1 MVLES
6 LLSPE
11 GAEHNPW
18 ALAIL
23 GFIFVTIGIFATDYL
38 LPSAPSLLLAALVA
52 LPVGPLVLKLF
63 DYEEYEVEDGE
74 TKWGSH
80 TFARH
85 FPVVITLASLFIGMA
100 AGFGFWYMALPQD
113 KTTTLFEAQ
122 NQELAGI
129 GSLFSGNAVFAPQ
142 PSDFGSVF
150 ETIFLHNLG
159 VLVLVLAFSLIYG
172 AGAVLI
178 LIWNA
183 SVIAVFIGNFAK
195 EFIWHQAPA
204 YSILAG
210 AGAGFLGLLPHGS
223 MELVAYLLAALA
235 GGILSCAIIRRDH
248 IERHVGRVAYD
259 IVKLTAWSVV
269 FLAIGAAIEASSI
282 VGV

>member
-6 LLSPE
+6 LFLPE

-23 GFIFVTIGIFATDYL
+23 GFIFVTIGVFATDYL
-38 LPSAPSLLLAALVA
+38 LPNAPGLLLAALVA
-52 LPVGPLVLKLF
+52 LPVVPLVLKLF
-63 DYEEYEVEDGE
+63 DYEEYEVEEGE

-85 FPVVITLASLFIGMA
+85 FPVVITLASLFIGMV
-100 AGFGFWYMALPQD
+100 AGFGFWYLALPQD
-113 KTTTLFEAQ
+113 KTTPLFEAQ
-122 NQELAGI
+122 NRELAGI
-129 GSLFSGNAVFAPQ
+129 GSLFSGNAVLTTQ
-142 PSDFGSVF
+142 QSDFGSVF
-150 ETIFLHNLG
+150 ETIFLHNLE
-159 VLVLVLAFSLIYG
+159 VLVLVLAFSLVYG

-195 EFIWHQAPA
+195 QFIWHQAPE

-210 AGAGFLGLLPHGS
+210 AGTGFLGLLPHGS

-248 IERHVGRVAYD
+248 IKRHVGRVAYD
-259 IVKLTAWSVV
+259 IVKLTAWSIV
-269 FLAIGAAIEASSI
+269 FLAIGAGIEASSI
-282 VGV
+282 AGI